1 MINSIDTRVRMA
13 EKLSIPQLQMA
24 IKNGTIPSF
33 IGIPLLNEKV
43 TGAQKAKMAAQQA
56 PQQQPTLADQ
66 VMQQAQA
73 TAGIPALPTNLS
85 DEESYANGGIV
96 AFARGGSS
104 MSDMASQYLS
114 DEDDDEM
121 DYVRAILAGIGEDE
135 YPEEEESSEEG
146 MGEEMAA
153 MSAPSTGIPMLAQY
167 MRESATAKEEGSP
180 AQTVGREKEAVHTP
194 AGGISPELLS
204 NIRTEQP
211 STGVDDSLLK
221 HVLHKESRG
230 RRYDKDGNLL
240 TSPKGAQGEMQV
252 MPGTQRDPGY
262 GVVPARDNS
271 PDEMARVGRDYLNAM
286 MKRYKDPKLA
296 AVAYNWG
303 PGNTD
308 KWLMAGADPSKLP
321 AETRNYIQGLAGG
334 GIVGLAG
341 GALVPFSYPA
351 VSALDPYDYVTRD
364 NSPSRAGSRNYN
376 VSDEAKKIREEA
388 ARRLRMEQ
396 ARGASSAN
404 PAAAAAPAE
413 AAATSSSYLD
423 KLKALASRAGSAASR
438 FNPASLGLLGLTPG
452 TLNANEKEEL
462 ERRRAMPP
470 TITTTEKLRPMTPP
484 GSTTGRRPDDVG
496 NLPGPGRPPEGP
508 PKAGDTASQEEEKL
522 INFPAGIMDIPTDGI
537 EEFVKKEDK
546 PEVKKEEGAKELS
559 GLEKLLAQRMAAS
572 KQQREVD
579 NYMALLSAGL
589 GMMGGTSQY
598 AAANIG
604 QGAQQGIAT
613 FQRSAAQ
620 RAQEER
626 DILSGQ
632 LAMEKYGPLRE
643 IQKEQ
648 LAAKERYN
656 TAVLEARGLK
666 DKEAIRQRGERLTQA
681 SRNSD
686 IELLKQ
692 MLDLNEKRVIA
703 ESKTAF
709 TDASKEQIKAQAQI
723 DLLKRPEYREVYKR
737 VYGFDPGGTSGIFN
751 YDMKTKTYR

>member
-1 MINSIDTRVRMA
+1 M
-13 EKLSIPQLQMA
+13 
-24 IKNGTIPSF
+24 
-33 IGIPLLNEKV
+33 
-43 TGAQKAKMAAQQA
+43 
-56 PQQQPTLADQ
+56 
-66 VMQQAQA
+66 
-73 TAGIPALPTNLS
+73 
-85 DEESYANGGIV
+85 
-96 AFARGGSS
+96 
-104 MSDMASQYLS
+104 
-114 DEDDDEM
+114 
-121 DYVRAILAGIGEDE
+121 
-135 YPEEEESSEEG
+135 
-146 MGEEMAA
+146 
-153 MSAPSTGIPMLAQY
+153 
-167 MRESATAKEEGSP
+167 
-180 AQTVGREKEAVHTP
+180 
-194 AGGISPELLS
+194 
-204 NIRTEQP
+204 
-211 STGVDDSLLK
+211 
-221 HVLHKESRG
+221 
-230 RRYDKDGNLL
+230 
-240 TSPKGAQGEMQV
+240 
-252 MPGTQRDPGY
+252 
-262 GVVPARDNS
+262 
-271 PDEMARVGRDYLNAM
+271 
-286 MKRYKDPKLA
+286 
-296 AVAYNWG
+296 
-303 PGNTD
+303 
-308 KWLMAGADPSKLP
+308 
-321 AETRNYIQGLAGG
+321 
-334 GIVGLAG
+334 
-341 GALVPFSYPA
+341 PFSYPA

-364 NSPSRAGSRNYN
+364 NSPSKAGSRNYD
-376 VSDEAKKIREEA
+376 VSDEAKKMREEA

-396 ARGASSAN
+396 ARRGAFSAN
-404 PAAAAAPAE
+404 PAAAAPAE

-496 NLPGPGRPPEGP
+496 SLPSPGRPPEGP

-604 QGAQQGIAT
+604 QGAQQGIASY
-613 FQRSAAQ
+613 QRSAAQ

-643 IQKEQ
+643 IQREQ

-656 TAVLEARGLK
+656 TAVLEARGQK
-666 DKEAIRQRGERLTQA
+666 DKEAIRQRGERLAQA

>member
-1 MINSIDTRVRMA
+1 
-13 EKLSIPQLQMA
+13 
-24 IKNGTIPSF
+24 
-33 IGIPLLNEKV
+33 
-43 TGAQKAKMAAQQA
+43 
-56 PQQQPTLADQ
+56 
-66 VMQQAQA
+66 
-73 TAGIPALPTNLS
+73 
-85 DEESYANGGIV
+85 
-96 AFARGGSS
+96 
-104 MSDMASQYLS
+104 
-114 DEDDDEM
+114 
-121 DYVRAILAGIGEDE
+121 
-135 YPEEEESSEEG
+135 
-146 MGEEMAA
+146 
-153 MSAPSTGIPMLAQY
+153 MLAQY

>member
-1 MINSIDTRVRMA
+1 
-13 EKLSIPQLQMA
+13 
-24 IKNGTIPSF
+24 
-33 IGIPLLNEKV
+33 
-43 TGAQKAKMAAQQA
+43 
-56 PQQQPTLADQ
+56 
-66 VMQQAQA
+66 
-73 TAGIPALPTNLS
+73 
-85 DEESYANGGIV
+85 
-96 AFARGGSS
+96 

-121 DYVRAILAGIGEDE
+121 DYVRALLAGIGQDE
-135 YPEEEESSEEG
+135 YPEQEESSEEE
-146 MGEEMAA
+146 MPEEEMAG
-153 MSAPSTGIPMLAQY
+153 MSAPSAGIPMLARY
-167 MRESATAKEEGSP
+167 MRESATAKDEGSP
-180 AQTVGREKEAVHTP
+180 AQTVGREKEAVYAP

-262 GVVPARDNS
+262 GVVPARDSS

-364 NSPSRAGSRNYN
+364 NSPAKPGSRAYEL
-376 VSDEAKKIREEA
+376 SDEAKKIREEA

-396 ARGASSAN
+396 ARDAFGAR
-404 PAAAAAPAE
+404 PAASAAAAPAE

-470 TITTTEKLRPMTPP
+470 TITTQEKLRPMTPP
-484 GSTTGRRPDDVG
+484 SSTTGRRPDDIG
-496 NLPGPGRPPEGP
+496 KLPGSGRPPETP
-508 PKAGDTASQEEEKL
+508 PKYGDTETQQEASLANFPSGVMDVSPDDIEEIVKQEAPAEEK
-522 INFPAGIMDIPTDGI
+522 
-537 EEFVKKEDK
+537 K
-546 PEVKKEEGAKELS
+546 EVKKEEGAKELS
-559 GLEKLLAQRMAAS
+559 GLEKLLAERMAAS

-589 GMMGGTSQY
+589 GMMGGTSPY

-643 IQKEQ
+643 IQKAQLEARERANAAT
-648 LAAKERYN
+648 LAAKID
-656 TAVLEARGLK
+656 K
-666 DKEAIRQRGERLTQA
+666 DKEQNRLRAERLAQG
-681 SRNSD
+681 D
-686 IELLKQ
+686 KKILGDQ
-692 MLDLNEKRVIA
+692 LNEIRRLAQTKALAKYKGAILP
-703 ESKTAF
+703 
-709 TDASKEQIKAQAQI
+709 DQKEQIFSAAETELLEDPAYR
-723 DLLKRPEYREVYKR
+723 DLYKR
-737 VYGFDPGGTSGIFN
+737 VYGFDPGGRGGVLS
-751 YDMKTKTYR
+751 YDPKTRSLR